1 MKYLIT
7 TILLFVSFVVS
18 SQTLIIDM
26 SNEYP
31 ELSDVISSDTIMV
44 DYNMSYD
51 TLTYKQMDLHLLL
64 SFVDVFCNDEDGFES
79 ICNLQKKHIKDKVV
93 ILYSS
98 EWGTFKVVHK
108 PIFKK

>member
-1 MKYLIT
+1 
-7 TILLFVSFVVS
+7 
-18 SQTLIIDM
+18 M

-64 SFVDVFCNDEDGFES
+64 SFVDVYCNDKDGFED
-79 ICNLQKKHIKDKVV
+79 ICSLKSRDIRDKVV

-98 EWGTFKVVHK
+98 EWGVSKVVHK
-108 PIFKK
+108 PFFNR

>member
-1 MKYLIT
+1 MKYLIST
-7 TILLFVSFVVS
+7 LSLFVSFVVS
-18 SQTLIIDM
+18 SQTLVIDM

-31 ELSDVISSDTIMV
+31 ELSDIINSDTIMV

-64 SFVDVFCNDEDGFES
+64 SFVDVYCNDKDGFEDV
-79 ICNLQKKHIKDKVV
+79 CPLKRRDVKDKVV

-98 EWGTFKVVHK
+98 EWGVSKVVHK
-108 PIFKK
+108 PLFNR